1 MEFPMFDIVQQ
12 TLPPDT
18 STYMI
23 AGYAVIF
30 GSMLLY
36 VLSLVIRRKNLEQDL
51 VLLEEMREKENIL
64 EKKAESQVLPED
76 RGSSASPVKNI

>member
-1 MEFPMFDIVQQ
+1 MEFPMFDILQQ

-18 STYMI
+18 SAYMI

-36 VLSLVIRRKNLEQDL
+36 VLSLVVRKKNLEQDL
-51 VLLEEMREKENIL
+51 VLLKDLREQETVP
-64 EKKAESQVLPED
+64 EKKMEKQTLPED
-76 RGSSASPVKNI
+76 KSSTTTA